1 MQTNNAKFCFV
12 VKLDGLNMTAVIN
25 CSTSDQ
31 RNELM
36 REVGKIT
43 GLLTAPGVSID
54 ISKGQEEDTS
64 GGELH

>member
-1 MQTNNAKFCFV
+1 MQTSNAKNYCFV
-12 VKLDGLNMTAVIN
+12 VKLDGLGMTAVIN

-54 ISKGQEEDTS
+54 ISKGQEEDIS
-64 GGELH
+64 GELH